1 MKKDMDEDDKIE
13 KILTPAGSFVI
24 GITAVFCM
32 ACIMAFPFQYAWNN
46 VLIEVSTI
54 LKEINYWQSVSTIIF
69 IFFIGRLFN
78 FSGNK

>member
-1 MKKDMDEDDKIE
+1 
-13 KILTPAGSFVI
+13 LLFGSMLF
-24 GITAVFCM
+24 
-32 ACIMAFPFQYAWNN
+32 AFPFMYFWNN

>member
-46 VLIEVSTI
+46 ICVEV
-54 LKEINYWQSVSTIIF
+54 F
-69 IFFIGRLFN
+69 
-78 FSGNK
+78 